1 MPAES
6 YTYYN
11 QSICTFRAGVARLRW
26 TTFRADRKIANRKI
40 ANRKIANRKFA
51 NRKIANRKI
60 AGRKI
65 ANRELQI
72 ISRNQTF
79 RNAPAV
85 KVLKNFEDPI
95 PNLMK

>member
-26 TTFRADRKIANRKI
+26 TTFRAD
-40 ANRKIANRKFA
+40 
-51 NRKIANRKI
+51 RKIANRKI